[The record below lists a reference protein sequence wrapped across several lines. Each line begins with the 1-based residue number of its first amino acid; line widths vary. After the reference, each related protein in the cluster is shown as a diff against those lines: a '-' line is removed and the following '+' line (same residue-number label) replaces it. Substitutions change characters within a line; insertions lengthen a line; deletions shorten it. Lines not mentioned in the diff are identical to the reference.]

1 MRPVR
6 TLAISALALVL
17 LTVLVATGWSPL
29 LRLDRDVAARLHEV
43 ALDHPGLVR
52 AADIGETVLSPN
64 VFRGLVVVLAV
75 WLLWRG
81 QARLA
86 FWAVLAMTVG
96 GLAGI
101 LGKLLLA
108 RPRPQFTDAVGHA
121 TGYGY
126 PSGHAINAAL
136 GVLVILAIVLPRI
149 RHRAAAIVFG
159 ALVVILTSLDRMVL
173 GVHYLTDVVGACLA
187 ALVVVAATALAWP
200 PRQGRSAGV
209 AS

>member
-52 AADIGETVLSPN
+52 AADIGETVLSPT